1 MNTTNI
7 TTQITAFRALSTE
20 AAITPEN
27 LGVILQALADL
38 LSAAAT
44 NTDLQSLTAWKANL
58 LKLSTLLQSI
68 SLGTVGTDRVC
79 LSVIQ
84 GNTASGVLQRQADN
98 IILKAATT
106 AQAGV
111 MSAAQ
116 VQSLTSC
123 TEDMARAKLAISNC
137 NTNIASLKSW
147 KTKLSEAK
155 QVIQHF
161 KLGDVNKVSV
171 AFSATLLNMVTG
183 ELKSINNAF
192 ALPAA
197 TSSSAGV
204 MTAAQVQQLNK
215 YYDHVCTIDKAVS
228 AVTDT
233 IATSLAYTGSSRVLA
248 ASNAA
253 GTQLFSVTLPMA
265 TASVPGLTTTR
276 AVTDVQKALNTR
288 VKELGNFLE
297 ETAALNALRDP
308 SISGNAEIVVA
319 HLTYQKHMSITL
331 IQNIENDYCRQ
342 IIFNHAKVFQ
352 RAIYFTGSDR
362 KTISYAEDWGCL
374 FPDRMAWDV
383 NTNKY
388 VLSQFG
394 MKFNAL
400 YTDAIPLAS
409 ATTDG
414 LMSKEDKKTLD
425 ATSTDLVNLYNMIMT
440 LAERVD
446 DLENKM
452 KTVQTKLNA

>member
-1 MNTTNI
+1 
-7 TTQITAFRALSTE
+7 
-20 AAITPEN
+20 
-27 LGVILQALADL
+27 
-38 LSAAAT
+38 
-44 NTDLQSLTAWKANL
+44 
-58 LKLSTLLQSI
+58 
-68 SLGTVGTDRVC
+68 
-79 LSVIQ
+79 
-84 GNTASGVLQRQADN
+84 
-98 IILKAATT
+98 
-106 AQAGV
+106 
-111 MSAAQ
+111 
-116 VQSLTSC
+116 
-123 TEDMARAKLAISNC
+123 
-137 NTNIASLKSW
+137 
-147 KTKLSEAK
+147 
-155 QVIQHF
+155 
-161 KLGDVNKVSV
+161 
-171 AFSATLLNMVTG
+171 
-183 ELKSINNAF
+183 
-192 ALPAA
+192 
-197 TSSSAGV
+197 

-331 IQNIENDYCRQ
+331 FQNIENDYCRQ

-409 ATTDG
+409 STTDG
-414 LMSKEDKKTLD
+414 LMSKGDKKTLD

-440 LAERVD
+440 LGERVD

-452 KTVQTKLNA
+452 KTVQAKLNA

>member
-1 MNTTNI
+1 MADVITQNEESAETSKGTILTLQQSVKTNATNI
-7 TTQITAFRALSTE
+7 KSLQTWQKPISSAG
-20 AAITPEN
+20 N
-27 LGVILQALADL
+27 VIA
-38 LSAAAT
+38 
-44 NTDLQSLTAWKANL
+44 
-58 LKLSTLLQSI
+58 
-68 SLGTVGTDRVC
+68 
-79 LSVIQ
+79 
-84 GNTASGVLQRQADN
+84 
-98 IILKAATT
+98 
-106 AQAGV
+106 
-111 MSAAQ
+111 
-116 VQSLTSC
+116 
-123 TEDMARAKLAISNC
+123 
-137 NTNIASLKSW
+137 
-147 KTKLSEAK
+147 
-155 QVIQHF
+155 HF
-161 KLGDVNKVSV
+161 KLGEVNKVSV

-183 ELKSINNAF
+183 KLKSIDNAF

-233 IATSLAYTGSSRVLA
+233 IATSLSYTSSSRVLA

-265 TASVPGLTTTR
+265 TATMPGLTTTR

-297 ETAALNALRDP
+297 ETAALNALRGP
-308 SISGNAEIVVA
+308 SVSGNAEIVVA

-400 YTDAIPLAS
+400 YTDAIPLAT
-409 ATTDG
+409 AETDG
-414 LMSKEDKKTLD
+414 LMSKEDKQRLTTIENKLD
-425 ATSTDLVNLYNMIMT
+425 ALLGVSH
-440 LAERVD
+440 
-446 DLENKM
+446 
-452 KTVQTKLNA
+452 

>member
-1 MNTTNI
+1 MDTTNI
-7 TTQITAFRALSTE
+7 TKQITAFRVLSTE

-44 NTDLQSLTAWKANL
+44 NTDLQSLTAWKTNI

-68 SLGTVGTDRVC
+68 SLGTVGTDKVC

-84 GNTASGVLQRQADN
+84 GNPSSGVLQRQTDS
-98 IILKAATT
+98 IIIK
-106 AQAGV
+106 
-111 MSAAQ
+111 
-116 VQSLTSC
+116 
-123 TEDMARAKLAISNC
+123 
-137 NTNIASLKSW
+137 
-147 KTKLSEAK
+147 
-155 QVIQHF
+155 
-161 KLGDVNKVSV
+161 
-171 AFSATLLNMVTG
+171 
-183 ELKSINNAF
+183 
-192 ALPAA
+192 AA
-197 TSSSAGV
+197 TSSRAGV

-215 YYDHVCTIDKAVS
+215 YYDHVCTIDKALS

-233 IATSLAYTGSSRVLA
+233 IATSLAYTSSSRVLA
-248 ASNAA
+248 ANNAA

-265 TASVPGLTTTR
+265 TPTVPGLTTTR
-276 AVTDVQKALNTR
+276 SVTDLQKALNTR
-288 VKELGNFLE
+288 VKELGNFSDE
-297 ETAALNALRDP
+297 ATALAALRDP

-319 HLTYQKHMSITL
+319 HLTYQQHMSITL
-331 IQNIENDYCRQ
+331 LQNIENDYCRQ

-409 ATTDG
+409 ATKDG
-414 LMSKEDKKTLD
+414 LMSKADKKALD

-440 LAERVD
+440 LGERVD

-452 KTVQTKLNA
+452 KTIENKLNAFLGVNH

>member
-1 MNTTNI
+1 MI
-7 TTQITAFRALSTE
+7 RRLSRCIREYKWAALLSPLCMVGE
-20 AAITPEN
+20 VAMEVLIPLVMADLYDYGIKLQNMQVVAAKS
-27 LGVILQALADL
+27 GILVLCALASL
-38 LSAAAT
+38 AFGVLSAAFA
-44 NTDLQSLTAWKANL
+44 SKAGTGFAKNL
-58 LKLSTLLQSI
+58 RH
-68 SLGTVGTDRVC
+68 D
-79 LSVIQ
+79 
-84 GNTASGVLQRQADN
+84 
-98 IILKAATT
+98 
-106 AQAGV
+106 
-111 MSAAQ
+111 MYHQ
-116 VQSLTSC
+116 VQDFSF
-123 TEDMARAKLAISNC
+123 SN
-137 NTNIASLKSW
+137 
-147 KTKLSEAK
+147 
-155 QVIQHF
+155 
-161 KLGDVNKVSV
+161 
-171 AFSATLLNMVTG
+171 
-183 ELKSINNAF
+183 
-192 ALPAA
+192 
-197 TSSSAGV
+197 
-204 MTAAQVQQLNK
+204 
-215 YYDHVCTIDKAVS
+215 IDKFS
-228 AVTDT
+228 T
-233 IATSLAYTGSSRVLA
+233 
-248 ASNAA
+248 A
-253 GTQLFSVTLPMA
+253 GIITR
-265 TASVPGLTTTR
+265 LTTD
-276 AVTDVQKALNTR
+276 VTNVQNALNTR

-409 ATTDG
+409 STTDG
-414 LMSKEDKKTLD
+414 LMSKGDKKTLD

-440 LAERVD
+440 LGERVD

>member
-7 TTQITAFRALSTE
+7 TKQITAFRALSTE

-38 LSAAAT
+38 LTAAAA
-44 NTDLQSLTAWKANL
+44 NTDLQSLTAWKANI

-68 SLGTVGTDRVC
+68 SLGTVGTDKVC

-123 TEDMARAKLAISNC
+123 TEDMTEAKHSISNC
-137 NTNIASLKSW
+137 TNIAALKTW
-147 KTKLSEAK
+147 KTKLGEAK

-215 YYDHVCTIDKAVS
+215 YYDHVCNIDKAVS

-409 ATTDG
+409 STTDG
-414 LMSKEDKKTLD
+414 LMSKGDKKTLD

-440 LAERVD
+440 LGERVD

-452 KTVQTKLNA
+452 KTVQAKLNA

>member
-7 TTQITAFRALSTE
+7 TKQITAFRALSTE

-38 LSAAAT
+38 LTAAAANT
-44 NTDLQSLTAWKANL
+44 NLQSLTAWKANI

-68 SLGTVGTDRVC
+68 SLGTVGTDKVC

-123 TEDMARAKLAISNC
+123 TEDMTEAKHSISNC
-137 NTNIASLKSW
+137 NTNIAALKTW
-147 KTKLSEAK
+147 KTKLGEAK

-204 MTAAQVQQLNK
+204 MTAAQVQ
-215 YYDHVCTIDKAVS
+215 
-228 AVTDT
+228 
-233 IATSLAYTGSSRVLA
+233 
-248 ASNAA
+248 
-253 GTQLFSVTLPMA
+253 
-265 TASVPGLTTTR
+265 
-276 AVTDVQKALNTR
+276 
-288 VKELGNFLE
+288 
-297 ETAALNALRDP
+297 
-308 SISGNAEIVVA
+308 
-319 HLTYQKHMSITL
+319 
-331 IQNIENDYCRQ
+331 
-342 IIFNHAKVFQ
+342 
-352 RAIYFTGSDR
+352 
-362 KTISYAEDWGCL
+362 
-374 FPDRMAWDV
+374 
-383 NTNKY
+383 
-388 VLSQFG
+388 
-394 MKFNAL
+394 
-400 YTDAIPLAS
+400 
-409 ATTDG
+409 
-414 LMSKEDKKTLD
+414 
-425 ATSTDLVNLYNMIMT
+425 
-440 LAERVD
+440 
-446 DLENKM
+446 
-452 KTVQTKLNA
+452 

>member
-1 MNTTNI
+1 MKTTNI
-7 TTQITAFRALSTE
+7 TKQITAFRALSTE

-68 SLGTVGTDRVC
+68 SLGTVGTDKVC

-84 GNTASGVLQRQADN
+84 GNPSSGVLQRQADN

-123 TEDMARAKLAISNC
+123 TEDMTEAKHSIFSC
-137 NTNIASLKSW
+137 NTNIAALKSW
-147 KTKLSEAK
+147 KAKLGEAK

-171 AFSATLLNMVTG
+171 AFSATLLNIVTG

-233 IATSLAYTGSSRVLA
+233 IATSLAYT
-248 ASNAA
+248 

-409 ATTDG
+409 STTDG
-414 LMSKEDKKTLD
+414 LMSKGDKKTLD

-440 LAERVD
+440 LGERVD

-452 KTVQTKLNA
+452 KTVRTKLNA

>member
-7 TTQITAFRALSTE
+7 TKQITAFRALSTE

-27 LGVILQALADL
+27 LGVILQALADS

-44 NTDLQSLTAWKANL
+44 NTDLQSLTAWKANI

-68 SLGTVGTDRVC
+68 SLGTVGTDKVC

-84 GNTASGVLQRQADN
+84 GNPSSGVLQRQADN

-116 VQSLTSC
+116 VQSLTNC
-123 TEDMARAKLAISNC
+123 TEDMTEAKHSISNC
-137 NTNIASLKSW
+137 NTNIAALKTW
-147 KTKLSEAK
+147 KTKLGEAK

-215 YYDHVCTIDKAVS
+215 Y
-228 AVTDT
+228 
-233 IATSLAYTGSSRVLA
+233 
-248 ASNAA
+248 
-253 GTQLFSVTLPMA
+253 
-265 TASVPGLTTTR
+265 
-276 AVTDVQKALNTR
+276 
-288 VKELGNFLE
+288 
-297 ETAALNALRDP
+297 
-308 SISGNAEIVVA
+308 
-319 HLTYQKHMSITL
+319 
-331 IQNIENDYCRQ
+331 
-342 IIFNHAKVFQ
+342 
-352 RAIYFTGSDR
+352 
-362 KTISYAEDWGCL
+362 
-374 FPDRMAWDV
+374 
-383 NTNKY
+383 
-388 VLSQFG
+388 
-394 MKFNAL
+394 
-400 YTDAIPLAS
+400 
-409 ATTDG
+409 
-414 LMSKEDKKTLD
+414 
-425 ATSTDLVNLYNMIMT
+425 
-440 LAERVD
+440 
-446 DLENKM
+446 
-452 KTVQTKLNA
+452 